1 MQEALG
7 RGERAARKRSRERLS
22 FPVLS
27 SGQGSP
33 LGRVLPMGHGDGA
46 AAAKT
51 ALSPLGSETPDR
63 SSSKKPARYADVLT
77 GTNTPANLVGSGS
90 SSHLRSASSHAI
102 GGMGSTLEKAPGAKP
117 TTPPRG
123 VVPSSKVSS
132 ASGRNESGRPDSGM
146 SPRERTTHGRGEPA
160 LSPGERL
167 RDILRG
173 VAQDNQSESA
183 AHAAGHPAPQ
193 AESNDTQESD
203 DLDSD
208 EDSLRLPLPPPV
220 QRAVMPQAVPPSH
233 PSEVNSP
240 CEQPPA
246 QTDGEAQAEP
256 PSQAEVPSPAPAQ
269 AQGEAEAPAQAP
281 AAADA
286 PAPAPMPAAQPAP
299 PHNHGGAAANGEG
312 ANAPAPLRAD
322 GRMPITPVKAA
333 ELCAAIG
340 KAPKP
345 IRAIRFMPKTQRRA
359 AMQALVIPAIVN
371 AQRQLTKSDGPAATK
386 HALSQLMKIPTKLQT
401 DESVAELA
409 AAKPRRRVQ
418 YMPDGLGQM
427 DAAIPDR
434 VKRAAK
440 AIHNGDMRKAMSAL
454 EDEGGKAAPTAQ
466 SIMLAA
472 SKHPLSP
479 APQAQVTARDVVQV
493 PEVKAKLVRRI
504 VKAAKRGRAAGQSGW
519 TWEMIQMVAA
529 SREGITALTKLVNA
543 LATSVTDP
551 HDTLLTCG
559 LTLLDKKG
567 GGVRPVAVAEPLV
580 SLVSKCLAA
589 VVARKAMARFQ
600 PIQFAGGLSRGIEC
614 AVLQVK
620 LALGKHKDNVMC
632 SLDISNAFNE
642 GFRAPMMAGIKAHFP
657 EVYPWLSYMYRQPT
671 PLKLDGVR
679 VFDSASGQRQGDA
692 LSMLAFCEVIHPILL
707 EAKKGIQDLELV
719 AYADDVKVIGSKA
732 DCAKFEAAF
741 AKLCLRRGLRANPDK
756 TEWFDPA
763 KDAGTEVFGA
773 PIGRPAYIN
782 AHVDE
787 KLAKI
792 RSQAD
797 LCVNALGFFGYVQEA
812 DQLLR
817 RSVRPAL
824 DAYLRLVDVHKSK
837 LDATNKLLLDHM
849 RAILDA
855 PELSFEQLRHR
866 PRHGGLSFGPVRNQA
881 GESTLKV
888 KKALRGFGVKL
899 DTYTERMQAFL
910 SRTGVAAPAQQPGD
924 AEPAEPKAATTP
936 FAVLPQ
942 WINSTEQTVD
952 PDTYRAA
959 MKLHLGIVRASLQQ
973 TGHRRSDPVLPHMV
987 NVSQTWI
994 SLDITTPSPTS
1005 LAPAAMEKAVAPL
1018 PAIPRLHVSYAY
1030 MRDVVQSEFRL
1041 KSWRQSVAAAAR
1053 SARMVVEV

>member
-1 MQEALG
+1 MG
-7 RGERAARKRSRERLS
+7 GERAARKRSRERAE

-33 LGRVLPMGHGDGA
+33 IGRVVLDGRGVGA
-46 AAAKT
+46 AATKT
-51 ALSPLGSETPDR
+51 ALSRSGSETPDR
-63 SSSKKPARYADVLT
+63 SSSKRMARYADVLT

-90 SSHLRSASSHAI
+90 SSHPRSASSHAM

-117 TTPPRG
+117 TIPSRG
-123 VVPSSKVSS
+123 VEPRSKVSS
-132 ASGRNESGRPDSGM
+132 ASGRNQSGRPDSGI
-146 SPRERTTHGRGEPA
+146 SPRGRETHGRDEPA

-167 RDILRG
+167 RHILTD
-173 VAQDNQSESA
+173 VARNNQSAPA
-183 AHAAGHPAPQ
+183 AHAAGHSVPQ
-193 AESNDTQESD
+193 AESNGNQEYD
-203 DLDSD
+203 DPGSD
-208 EDSLRLPLPPPV
+208 EGGLRLPLPPSI
-220 QRAVMPQAVPPSH
+220 QRSVTSQA
-233 PSEVNSP
+233 VNSP
-240 CEQPPA
+240 RSSSDEDVDASPPA
-246 QTDGEAQAEP
+246 SPHAPAASSPCSEAEAP
-256 PSQAEVPSPAPAQ
+256 APSPAQAA
-269 AQGEAEAPAQAP
+269 AQGQADAPAPAQAP
-281 AAADA
+281 APAPAQA
-286 PAPAPMPAAQPAP
+286 PAPAPQPAAQPPHP
-299 PHNHGGAAANGEG
+299 PQGGAAAGEPE
-312 ANAPAPLRAD
+312 APAPAPLRTD

-333 ELCAAIG
+333 ELCAEIG
-340 KAPKP
+340 KAGKP
-345 IRAIRFMPKTQRRA
+345 IRPIRFIPTTQRRA
-359 AMQALVIPAIVN
+359 AMRAFVIPAAVA
-371 AQRQLTKSDGPAATK
+371 AQRQLTKSDGPTATR
-386 HALSQLMKIPTKLQT
+386 HALSQFMQIPAKLQP
-401 DESVAELA
+401 DESVAERA
-409 AAKPRRRVQ
+409 AAKPKRRVP
-418 YMPDGLGQM
+418 YMPDGLGRL
-427 DAAIPDR
+427 AAAVPDR

-454 EDEGGKAAPTAQ
+454 EDEGGKAPPTAQ
-466 SIMLAA
+466 SILLAA

-479 APQAQVTARDVVQV
+479 APKSQVTAKDVVQV
-493 PEVKAKLVRRI
+493 PELKAKLVRQV
-504 VKAAKRGRAAGQSGW
+504 VKGAQRGRAAGQSGW
-519 TWEMIQMVAA
+519 TWEMIQMLAA

-543 LATSVTDP
+543 MATSVTDP

-580 SLVSKCLAA
+580 SLVSKCLAK
-589 VVARKAMARFQ
+589 VVAGKATARFQ

-614 AVLQVK
+614 AVLKVK

-642 GFRAPMMAGIKAHFP
+642 GYRAPMMAGIKANFP

-692 LSMLAFCEVIHPILL
+692 LSMLAFCEVLHPILI
-707 EAKKGIQDLELV
+707 EAKRGLRDIELI

-732 DCAKFEAAF
+732 DCEAFEAKFSE
-741 AKLCLRRGLRANPDK
+741 LCLRRGLRANPDK
-756 TEWFDPA
+756 TEWYDPA
-763 KDAGTEVFGA
+763 TDTGTEVFGA
-773 PIGRPAYIN
+773 PIGRPEYIN

-787 KLAKI
+787 KLTKI
-792 RSQAD
+792 RSQAA
-797 LCVNALGFFGYVQEA
+797 LCVDALAGFGYVQEA

-824 DAYLRLVDVHKSK
+824 DAYLRLVDVHKDK
-837 LDATNKLLLDHM
+837 LDAMNKLLLDHM
-849 RAILDA
+849 RKILDT
-855 PELSFEQLRHR
+855 PELSFKQLSHR
-866 PRHGGLSFGPVRNQA
+866 PRHGGLSFGPARNQA

-899 DTYTERMQAFL
+899 DTYTEHMQAFL
-910 SRTGVAAPAQQPGD
+910 SRTGVAAPAQQPC
-924 AEPAEPKAATTP
+924 EPPPAEPKTTTTP

-942 WINSTEQTVD
+942 WINSSEQTVD

-959 MKLHLGIVRASLQQ
+959 MRMHLGFARASLQQ
-973 TGHRRSDPVLPHMV
+973 TGRHSSDPVLPHMV

-994 SLDITTPSPTS
+994 SLDITTPPPTS
-1005 LAPAAMEKAVAPL
+1005 LAPSAMEKAVAPL
-1018 PAIPRLHVSYAY
+1018 PAIPRLHISYAY